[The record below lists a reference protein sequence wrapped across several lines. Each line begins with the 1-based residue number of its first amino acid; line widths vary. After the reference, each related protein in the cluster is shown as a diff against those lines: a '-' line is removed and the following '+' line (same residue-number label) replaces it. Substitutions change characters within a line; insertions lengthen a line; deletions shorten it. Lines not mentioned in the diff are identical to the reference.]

1 MIRIPKAHRFV
12 PCAATV
18 LTLTV
23 AVTLRVEHSCS
34 QDIRPPV
41 QSSPAPFYLHPEI
54 LSVRD
59 SAPLREKKTEAN
71 AVTAA
76 VACSA
81 SSVAGDCKHGRRRW
95 TVRNDSNKN
104 SRQQSL
110 QY

>member
-41 QSSPAPFYLHPEI
+41 QSSPAAFYLHPEI

-59 SAPLREKKTEAN
+59 SAALREKENRGKR
-71 AVTAA
+71 
-76 VACSA
+76 S
-81 SSVAGDCKHGRRRW
+81 DHGSRLQRQQRRRGLQAR
-95 TVRNDSNKN
+95 TPTLRSQV
-104 SRQQSL
+104 QSVFSVVTES
-110 QY
+110 